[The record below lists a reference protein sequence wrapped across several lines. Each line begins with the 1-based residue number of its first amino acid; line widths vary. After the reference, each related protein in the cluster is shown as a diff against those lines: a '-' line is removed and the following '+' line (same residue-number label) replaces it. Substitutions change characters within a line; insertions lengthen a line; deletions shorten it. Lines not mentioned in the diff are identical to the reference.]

1 MKKNAFGVIDL
12 LLGLVVISIIFIAVT
27 PMMKSI
33 GGTNLRD
40 SSINYSDAQKQSEQL
55 IDEILRL
62 KESSAESQKLI
73 ENLNR

>member
-12 LLGLVVISIIFIAVT
+12 LLGLVVISILFIAAM

-55 IDEILRL
+55 IDELLRL
-62 KESSAESQKLI
+62 KESSTESQKLI
-73 ENLNR
+73 ETVE

>member
-12 LLGLVVISIIFIAVT
+12 LLGLVVISILFIAT
-27 PMMKSI
+27 MPMMKSI

-40 SSINYSDAQKQSEQL
+40 SSINYSDAKKQSDQL
-55 IDEILRL
+55 IDELLRL

-73 ENLNR
+73 ETIE